1 MKNEAMMMMR
11 MRSID
16 GWFGCI
22 IIIIIIIMR
31 SSSSIDG
38 GDDEV
43 TYYDHDYH
51 R

>member
-1 MKNEAMMMMR
+1 MKNEAMMR

-16 GWFGCI
+16 GWFGR
-22 IIIIIIIMR
+22 IIIIM
-31 SSSSIDG
+31 SSIDG

>member
-16 GWFGCI
+16 GWCDR
-22 IIIIIIIMR
+22 IIIMR

-38 GDDEV
+38 GDEV
-43 TYYDHDYH
+43 VYYDHDH
-51 R
+51 D

>member
-1 MKNEAMMMMR
+1 MMR

-16 GWFGCI
+16 GWCDR
-22 IIIIIIIMR
+22 IIIIMK

-38 GDDEV
+38 GDEV
-43 TYYDHDYH
+43 ACYDHDYH

>member
-16 GWFGCI
+16 GWFDRI
-22 IIIIIIIMR
+22 TIIMR

-38 GDDEV
+38 GDEV
-43 TYYDHDYH
+43 AYYDHDYH

>member
-16 GWFGCI
+16 GWCDR
-22 IIIIIIIMR
+22 IIIIIMR

-38 GDDEV
+38 GDEV
-43 TYYDHDYH
+43 ACYDHDHDYH

>member
-1 MKNEAMMMMR
+1 MKNEVMMMR

-16 GWFGCI
+16 GWFGR
-22 IIIIIIIMR
+22 IIIIMR
-31 SSSSIDG
+31 SSSIDG